1 MFLLDLFDVDLAQLV
16 EATLSDGLGLRLGE
30 GERSNACNRFL
41 TTENRL
47 EVVTAA
53 AGLAR
58 GHHVVDALLRQHQA
72 LKDVGPGPG
81 LFELVRSTTLDHLL
95 TVRHVNVEHV
105 REGHEH
111 GAAVNDGHHV
121 RAVGLLKA
129 AGGVELVEHRVW
141 VSVGLDFDDHADAF
155 L

>member
-1 MFLLDLFDVDLAQLV
+1 M
-16 EATLSDGLGLRLGE
+16 
-30 GERSNACNRFL
+30 
-41 TTENRL
+41 
-47 EVVTAA
+47 VTAA
-53 AGLAR
+53 AGLAG

-129 AGGVELVEHRVW
+129 AGGVELVEHRVR
-141 VSVGLDFDDHADAF
+141 VSVGFDLDDHADAF
-155 L
+155 LRRLVADVTNANDGVFRHQIGDVFEHGRFLHLIRNFVDHDRG